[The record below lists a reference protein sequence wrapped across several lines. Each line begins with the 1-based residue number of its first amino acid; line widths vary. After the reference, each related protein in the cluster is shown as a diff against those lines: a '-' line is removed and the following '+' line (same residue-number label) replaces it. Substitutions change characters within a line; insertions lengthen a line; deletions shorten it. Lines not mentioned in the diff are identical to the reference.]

1 MSKHIGARKQSI
13 IVAVNLTPDVCLTP
27 VGGAMVPVPY
37 AISVTLAGSTKV
49 TPSVRFNR
57 APAYVYGHSLAP
69 PVKGD
74 EPGTG
79 GGRESHQ
86 RRDQNQSQQISQAL
100 LHTVTR
106 SGTGSTRSRAVY
118 QGMRTKKRK

>member
-1 MSKHIGARKQSI
+1 MTAHVGARKQSI

-37 AISVTLAGSTKV
+37 LISVNLAGAMKV

-57 APAYVYGHSLAP
+57 APAYVYAHSLAP

-74 EPGTG
+74 EQGTG
-79 GGRESHQ
+79 GGVVSGVNTGKVWAFTSSKNVFAEGRQVVREG
-86 RRDQNQSQQISQAL
+86 DYCWMNVKA
-100 LHTVTR
+100 
-106 SGTGSTRSRAVY
+106 
-118 QGMRTKKRK
+118 